1 MAIEVAT
8 QWRELEEEARRNEEE
23 IAGAEEGIEGETV
36 EVAPQD
42 DGAGGHN
49 EENFNFMMVPP
60 QEGVHLDWGILGR
73 G

>member
-23 IAGAEEGIEGETV
+23 IAGAEEGIEGENV
-36 EVAPQD
+36 EVVPPD
-42 DGAGGHN
+42 DGARGHN
-49 EENFNFMMVPP
+49 DEGFNFVMVPW
-60 QEGVHLDWGILGR
+60 QEGVEPDWGIQGR

>member
-23 IAGAEEGIEGETV
+23 IAGAEEGIEGEIV

-49 EENFNFMMVPP
+49 DEDFNFVMVPQ
-60 QEGVHLDWGILGR
+60 QEGVEPDRGILGR